1 MHISTNVVIP
11 MAGLGSRF
19 SKNGFQLPK
28 PLIKIN
34 DQAMIIHAIRSLDI
48 PGNYYFLIRENEFF
62 EETKKILLEE
72 KPDCVILSVQE
83 TTEGAAVSALKFK
96 EYIDNDNELIITNCD
111 QIMQWNAS
119 VTLETLRKFDGGV
132 VTITSCDPKHSYVK
146 INANNLAEQ
155 LVEKQVISDHALT
168 GIHYWKRG
176 SDFVRSAESMI
187 NNNDR
192 SANGEFYVAP
202 TYNYLINEG
211 LKISTVKLADNEFFP
226 VGTPDDLE
234 RYLNES
240 RQIS

>member
-34 DQAMIIHAIRSLDI
+34 NEAMIVHAIRSLNI
-48 PGNYYFLIRENEFF
+48 PGNYYFLIRQNEFF
-62 EETKKILLEE
+62 EETKNILLKV

-83 TTEGAAVSALKFK
+83 TTQGAAVSALKFK
-96 EYIDNDNELIITNCD
+96 EYINNDNELIVANCD
-111 QIMQWNAS
+111 QIMHWNAAAA
-119 VTLETLRKFDGGV
+119 LETLRQYDGGV
-132 VTITSCDPKHSYVK
+132 VTINSCDPKHSYVK
-146 INANNLAEQ
+146 INTSDLAEK

-168 GIHYWKRG
+168 GIHYWKHG
-176 SDFVRSAESMI
+176 KDFVRSAELMI

-211 LKISTVKLADNEFFP
+211 LKITTVKLADNEFFP
-226 VGTPDDLE
+226 VGTPEDLE

-240 RQIS
+240 R